1 MGRGGGV
8 RGEAEARCPQK
19 CTSKRGKTHGDS
31 YLVMAGLVP
40 AIPIVWALSFPDRDR
55 RDKPGDDELAA
66 TSFVPV
72 TFAMPSV
79 SLRAGEIT
87 GNFRR
92 FLHFTAHLISRRVNS
107 CS

>member
-1 MGRGGGV
+1 
-8 RGEAEARCPQK
+8 
-19 CTSKRGKTHGDS
+19 
-31 YLVMAGLVP
+31 MAGLVAP
-40 AIPIVWALSFPDRDR
+40 GLGPGAIPIVWALSFPDRHR

-72 TFAMPSV
+72 TFAMPSD
-79 SLRAGEIT
+79 SLRTGEIT

-107 CS
+107 CSGASALQQIPCSVGNREYFIPEQGKYLP